1 MVSLLDIKQAI
12 TECSRKAFPKEKIY
26 FDHID
31 KMQMPYFYVEFTSVH
46 HTPLDEIYTD
56 KLLQIDIMYCPDD
69 KREVKRADL
78 FSMADELDRVLRPVL
93 QIKDRYLTLQNIEI
107 TVHDDVLHY
116 IFDLDFTDA
125 FDVKETHEFMQSLEM
140 DWR

>member
-1 MVSLLDIKQAI
+1 MISLLDIKQAI
-12 TECSRKAFPKEKIY
+12 TACLRKAYPKEKIH

-31 KMQMPYFYVEFTSVH
+31 KAKMPYFYVEFTSIH
-46 HTPLDEIYTD
+46 HTPLDEAYTD
-56 KLLQIDIMYCPDD
+56 KLLQIDVTYCPDE

-78 FSMADELDRVLRPVL
+78 FAMADELDRVFRPVL
-93 QIKDRYLTLQNIEI
+93 QVKDRYLTLQDIEI

-116 IFDLDFTDA
+116 IFNLDFADA
-125 FDVKETHEFMQSLEM
+125 FEVEETHELMEEITM

>member
-1 MVSLLDIKQAI
+1 MLSLLDIKQALNAAL
-12 TECSRKAFPKEKIY
+12 RRAYPKEAVY

-31 KMQMPYFYVEFTSVH
+31 KAKMPYFYVEFTAIH
-46 HTPLDEIYTD
+46 HTPLDEAYTE
-56 KLLQIDIMYCPDD
+56 KLLQIDVTYCPND

-78 FSMADELDRVLRPVL
+78 FAMADELDRALRPVL
-93 QIKDRYLTLQNIEI
+93 QVKDRALTLQDIEI

-116 IFDLDFTDA
+116 IFNLDFADA
-125 FDVKETHEFMQSLEM
+125 FESEETHEPMKEMTM